1 LSTWIFRQSNLRR
14 TITHRFRPPALDE
27 IGFFFAVPFMV
38 LGRVVAVWLALRFRD
53 MSISTL
59 VGGIS
64 LLIGADRTI
73 LQLG

>member
-1 LSTWIFRQSNLRR
+1 
-14 TITHRFRPPALDE
+14 
-27 IGFFFAVPFMV
+27 MV